1 MASLLTS
8 GAVEAVRRVQQVAAA
23 AFPGRPP
30 TSCIDRNNAASIRVA
45 LAVNACFE
53 SEADF
58 RGGRFQV
65 FRHPPMDAAVHQ

>member
-1 MASLLTS
+1 MASLLIP

-30 TSCIDRNNAASIRVA
+30 ISFIDRDNAASIRVA

-53 SEADF
+53 SETDF
-58 RGGRFQV
+58 RGRRFQV
-65 FRHPPMDAAVHQ
+65 YRHPAPDAAVHQ